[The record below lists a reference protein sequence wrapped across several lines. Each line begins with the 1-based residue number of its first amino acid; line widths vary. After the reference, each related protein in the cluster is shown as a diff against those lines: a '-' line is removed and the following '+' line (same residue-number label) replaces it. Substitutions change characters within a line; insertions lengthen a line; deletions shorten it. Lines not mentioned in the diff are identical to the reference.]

1 MLDQID
7 GSLGFLELHPDFCPG
22 YRGVVGV
29 VPWVSF
35 WWGET
40 VEKGW
45 GLRVKKSLG
54 MIVTCIN
61 VLKKSDRLKHFI
73 PVWNSRM
80 IMFKG
85 KKCARNVD
93 SQESYFWRFD
103 TGFPGH
109 SGYFLGKI
117 RGQKLAQLLLLGSLM
132 EPFRC
137 PQFHVHWGNIERKSS
152 DVTDSYPF
160 GRKVKLELQV
170 WFRVGWS
177 NKEMSKIFYRY
188 SHITSTPPPPPKK
201 KKTSRIS
208 PKNRYQSKNGKWH
221 VIFQPSFFRVIYV
234 S

>member
-1 MLDQID
+1 
-7 GSLGFLELHPDFCPG
+7 
-22 YRGVVGV
+22 
-29 VPWVSF
+29 
-35 WWGET
+35 
-40 VEKGW
+40 
-45 GLRVKKSLG
+45 

-188 SHITSTPPPPPKK
+188 SHITSTPPPPKK
-201 KKTSRIS
+201 KKKKHHEFH
-208 PKNRYQSKNGKWH
+208 PKIGTNLKTENDMSFSNHHFLGGYMLVKFSIVILWGKKQAFVFHGSKDPQALRRNS
-221 VIFQPSFFRVIYV
+221 VCEFLRPSATIHASARRT
-234 S
+234 